1 MSGRGAGKPICEVT
15 PITAFLLPDENSPQ
29 GNTYFSGYLCESAD
43 LPVFLYLL
51 TQVSPP
57 ESVTCIIQLLIEYFY
72 LIIFVHVYMGLPLSL
87 AGVGA
92 VLGLEEQKL
101 KEGRDLIRY
110 FCVPCKATKS
120 NGGRTRNLPEHDPEK
135 WELFM
140 FYNQRDVEVEQ
151 SIQKKLQHFPVPE
164 FVWDEFWLDQEINDR
179 GILLDLT
186 LVKNAIALDEISKD
200 KLSDAM
206 KDLTELENPNSV
218 AQMKQWLS
226 DQGVEAESLG
236 KKDVAKMIADD
247 NIDEDVTEALRLRQ
261 QLAKSSVKKYQAMQT
276 AVCKDGRA
284 RLRNWLW
291 VTADPWEHLKPWA
304 LSKWG

>member
-1 MSGRGAGKPICEVT
+1 MIW
-15 PITAFLLPDENSPQ
+15 
-29 GNTYFSGYLCESAD
+29 SA
-43 LPVFLYLL
+43 
-51 TQVSPP
+51 
-57 ESVTCIIQLLIEYFY
+57 
-72 LIIFVHVYMGLPLSL
+72 YMGLPLSL

-101 KEGRDLIRY
+101 KEGKDLIQY

-135 WELFM
+135 WELFK
-140 FYNQRDVEVEQ
+140 FYNRRDVEVEQ
-151 SIQKKLQHFPVPE
+151 SIQKKLQNFPVPD

-179 GILLDLT
+179 GILLDMT
-186 LVKNAIALDEISKD
+186 LVENAIALDEISKD

-236 KKDVAKMIADD
+236 KKDVAKMIEDD
-247 NIDEDVTEALRLRQ
+247 DIGEDVTEALRLRQ

-276 AVCKDGRA
+276 AVYRDGRA
-284 RLRNWLW
+284 RGMFQFYGANRSGR
-291 VTADPWEHLKPWA
+291 WA
-304 LSKWG
+304 GRII